1 MMPTGKR
8 FGLLLACVLS
18 LSACG
23 EQRNT
28 FRLLAPALP
37 FDQEIAADL
46 AEVFE
51 QNSRH
56 RIKVVPLPAGFDT
69 PLDAL
74 EAGYADLALASNAQP
89 YRKGVTT
96 VMPFY
101 PTVLHILYR
110 RDRPADTAE
119 HLLRGARIDAG
130 PVGSASRQLLYN
142 VLDSLDMDEGDVT
155 FVEDPREMADV
166 IVMYLPISPQRV
178 AEALDSAG
186 NAGEYRFLSLGSPAD
201 IGTGSA
207 IDRVVLLNPRLSAF
221 VIPVGTYDNIPEQPV
236 VTLAVDKL
244 LVARPDLDNAAVYD
258 LISEIRRLQPA
269 LAARREL
276 LFQELS
282 KEFDGSGSTFVLH
295 PGAQAFTQR
304 DEPSFYERY
313 SGVAEVLVTLV
324 IGLVSGT
331 YAVIQ
336 IYNRRRKNRIDR
348 FYTDVMAIRD
358 SVNERSTASD
368 RAAAIERVRNLQN
381 EAFDM
386 LVREKLAADES
397 FGIFMALSND
407 IIAGLR

>member
-28 FRLLAPALP
+28 FHLLAPALP

-56 RIKVVPLPAGFDT
+56 RIEVVPLPAGFDT

-74 EAGYADLALASNAQP
+74 EAGYADLALTSNAQP

-110 RDRPADTAE
+110 RDRATDTAE
-119 HLLRGARIDAG
+119 HLLRGARIEAG
-130 PVGSASRQLLYN
+130 PVGSASRQLLSQI
-142 VLDSLDMDEGDVT
+142 LDSLDMDDGDVT
-155 FVEDPREMADV
+155 FVEDPQELADV

-178 AEALDSAG
+178 GEALDRAG
-186 NAGEYRFLSLGSPAD
+186 AAGEYRFLSLGSPAD
-201 IGTGSA
+201 IGTGST
-207 IDRVVLLNPRLSAF
+207 IDRVVLLNPRLSPF

-244 LVARPDLDNAAVYD
+244 LVATPGLDNAAVYD

-304 DEPSFYERY
+304 DEPNFYERY

-324 IGLVSGT
+324 IGLISGS

-358 SVNERSTASD
+358 SVNERSTAND
-368 RAAAIERVRNLQN
+368 RAAAIERVKKLQN

-397 FGIFMALSND
+397 FRIFMTLSND